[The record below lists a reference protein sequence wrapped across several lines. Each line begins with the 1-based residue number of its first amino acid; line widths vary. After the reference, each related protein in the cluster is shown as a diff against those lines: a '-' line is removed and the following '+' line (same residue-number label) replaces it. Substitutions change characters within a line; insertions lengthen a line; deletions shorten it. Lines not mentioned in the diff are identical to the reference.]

1 MVTKVMRWQL
11 TKTARQGFWMGG
23 GFAVAGLL
31 AFAGVLAVRGVAWQ
45 FALLGAYLLAT
56 GIAYLAS
63 AVVLHRRQRPGAG
76 CNGKPEGSVPTV
88 PPSSE

>member
-1 MVTKVMRWQL
+1 MVTKAMRWQL

-31 AFAGVLAVRGVAWQ
+31 AFVGVLTVTGVAWQ
-45 FALLGAYLLAT
+45 FALLGAFLLAT

-63 AVVLHRRQRPGAG
+63 AVALRRRQRHGAG
-76 CNGKPEGSVPTV
+76 GDGNPEGSVPTV
-88 PPSSE
+88 PPSSW

>member
-1 MVTKVMRWQL
+1 MVTKAMRWQL

-23 GFAVAGLL
+23 GFTVAGLL
-31 AFAGVLAVRGVAWQ
+31 AFVGVLIGTGIAWQ
-45 FALLGAYLLAT
+45 LALFGAYLLAT

-76 CNGKPEGSVPTV
+76 CDGNPEGGAPTV
-88 PPSSE
+88 PPSS

>member
-1 MVTKVMRWQL
+1 MVTKAMRWQL

-31 AFAGVLAVRGVAWQ
+31 AFVGVLADTVVAWQ
-45 FALLGAYLLAT
+45 VALLGAFLLAT

-63 AVVLHRRQRPGAG
+63 AVALHRRRRPGAG
-76 CNGKPEGSVPTV
+76 CDGNPEGGVPTV
-88 PPSSE
+88 PPSSW

>member
-1 MVTKVMRWQL
+1 MGTKATRWQL

-31 AFAGVLAVRGVAWQ
+31 AFVGVLAGTGVAWL
-45 FALLGAYLLAT
+45 ALLGAYLLAT

-76 CNGKPEGSVPTV
+76 CDGKPEGSVPTV
-88 PPSSE
+88 PPFS

>member
-1 MVTKVMRWQL
+1 MRWQL

-31 AFAGVLAVRGVAWQ
+31 AFVGVLIGTGARWL
-45 FALLGAYLLAT
+45 ALLGAYLLAA

-63 AVVLHRRQRPGAG
+63 PVVLRRRQRPGAG
-76 CNGKPEGSVPTV
+76 CDGQPEARP
-88 PPSSE
+88 

>member
-1 MVTKVMRWQL
+1 MATKAMRWQL

-31 AFAGVLAVRGVAWQ
+31 AFVGVLAGTGVAWL
-45 FALLGAYLLAT
+45 ALLGAYLLAT

-63 AVVLHRRQRPGAG
+63 AVALHRRQRRAG
-76 CNGKPEGSVPTV
+76 CDGKPEGSVPTV
-88 PPSSE
+88 PPSSW